1 MSLNKCVSNCARRT
15 YDLKSFRSDLKEV
28 LKTTGVEGKPTLLFL
43 GELSKV
49 LILFCSSKI
58 AHFC

>member
-1 MSLNKCVSNCARRT
+1 MSNCARRT